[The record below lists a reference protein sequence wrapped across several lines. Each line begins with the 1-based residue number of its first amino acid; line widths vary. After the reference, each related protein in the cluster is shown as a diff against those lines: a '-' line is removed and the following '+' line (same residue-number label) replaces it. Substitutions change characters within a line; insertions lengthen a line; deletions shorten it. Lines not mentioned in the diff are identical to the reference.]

1 MRLNDLSWIYS
12 STTNG
17 SWESSDAHSFFDI
30 YYDDNVT
37 IDLAEYYVIV
47 VSGHAGNLAE
57 KKLTTQRYLLT
68 TFHTSIDGNTY
79 EK

>member
-1 MRLNDLSWIYS
+1 VRLNDLSWIYS

-47 VSGHAGNLAE
+47 VSDHAGNLAE
-57 KKLTTQRYLLT
+57 KKLNMKNN
-68 TFHTSIDGNTY
+68 F
-79 EK
+79 

>member
-37 IDLAEYYVIV
+37 IDLAEYYVNV
-47 VSGHAGNLAE
+47 VSDHAGNLAE

-68 TFHTSIDGNTY
+68 TFHTSIDRNTY